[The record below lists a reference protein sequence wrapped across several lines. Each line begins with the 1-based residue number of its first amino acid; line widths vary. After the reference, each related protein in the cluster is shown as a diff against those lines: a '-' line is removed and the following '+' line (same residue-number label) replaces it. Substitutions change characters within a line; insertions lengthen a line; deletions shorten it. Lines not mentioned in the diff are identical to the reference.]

1 MSLSHLYDI
10 SPSEKC
16 PTLSLSPAHKHTR
29 VYICVCAQKCVKEL
43 LCVEGRLESKA
54 KAR

>member
-1 MSLSHLYDI
+1 MSLSHLYDV

-29 VYICVCAQKCVKEL
+29 VYISVCAQEAEHSERVKEL
-43 LCVEGRLESKA
+43 LCINGR
-54 KAR
+54 RY